1 MWKANIQHFGTL
13 IKTITNLYCPLRRLK
28 RLARKSTEYDL
39 VHRTSKQTAVAM
51 LKYMSINPN

>member
-1 MWKANIQHFGTL
+1 MWQANIPFERL
-13 IKTITNLYCPLRRLK
+13 CKTITNLYCPLRRLK

-39 VHRTSKQTAVAM
+39 VHHTSKQTAAVM